1 MAQIEEAPDT
11 HCNQDE
17 QSYTGNITGYT
28 GTPDD
33 IEVTLSRPGEL
44 RTIKPAPNGCFTF
57 HDLQPGQYAIKVNA
71 KGHRTTAARIIDIPQ
86 ATGFDNKPYAL
97 EVLPADPNIF
107 TYHWE
112 EDPATVSGAEYS
124 SQAVTPRYVQFQNTT
139 VEVVDLEAADKLQRD
154 YNILLVGDG
163 WIQEYAHR
171 LFITMNS
178 IPQTLQQPYY
188 DRYLPPSTW
197 KISHEHIDDDILW
210 DVNLDESRQ
219 VTLSARAFV
228 NATPRMATI
237 EGKKGRWFSR
247 RLHHAAVRFITD
259 NGANERA
266 YEKIL
271 QERYGITTRIPDYY
285 ELTTPTGKE
294 SERNFQKFHPEE
306 ILAIINMFEEMP
318 TGMQR
323 IEGMRYL
330 LRRLNGL
337 DHPLYPQ
344 APAVAWPESAYVE
357 FMETAFKDQPEQFI
371 HRLILHEKAH
381 FLWAH
386 LFDEQLKA
394 DWIELGGWYENPT
407 AASGW
412 SATKSAEFVSAYAHS
427 KNPDEDMAE
436 SISFFIANP
445 DGLRARS
452 PEKYEFIRDRIMQG
466 DIYVATIREDLT
478 FEVYNLYPDYTYPGK
493 IKRID
498 IIVEGDPQDDKI
510 LTVELEIHATNEN
523 EYARHGYTRIESEI
537 GTFFDLWLEAVDEH
551 GNSLYYTDG
560 PGSTLLRGQKT
571 ISKHL
576 KAGYWIPKNLWY
588 ADIAGNKRFAGISD
602 FGWRMHVDNAREDYF
617 EPEYIPNSLHMS
629 VSQDPDPRIQY
640 IHLEWDVQEE
650 TGIKERYGCL
660 ARIQSA
666 QENTYSIDKYGNP
679 AATTKCQVQFT
690 IPDYMPS
697 SEYYVRYIRTSDD
710 ALNKGYTYF
719 TGSRATEPEVSVHL
733 QTNNPDT
740 SPPEIDVNRIRI
752 SAQPTNWNEPNGETE
767 VTISLDYRDDN
778 SGVRIIRGY
787 LRDPQGGTHHYFLYT
802 HYNEGDDRGLF
813 PNQNPKNWK
822 HWEKVIILPPG
833 SLPGIWGLAELVVWD
848 RARNA
853 NRYNFVEIA
862 RFVVEN

>member
-1 MAQIEEAPDT
+1 
-11 HCNQDE
+11 
-17 QSYTGNITGYT
+17 
-28 GTPDD
+28 
-33 IEVTLSRPGEL
+33 
-44 RTIKPAPNGCFTF
+44 
-57 HDLQPGQYAIKVNA
+57 
-71 KGHRTTAARIIDIPQ
+71 
-86 ATGFDNKPYAL
+86 
-97 EVLPADPNIF
+97 
-107 TYHWE
+107 
-112 EDPATVSGAEYS
+112 
-124 SQAVTPRYVQFQNTT
+124 
-139 VEVVDLEAADKLQRD
+139 
-154 YNILLVGDG
+154 
-163 WIQEYAHR
+163 
-171 LFITMNS
+171 
-178 IPQTLQQPYY
+178 
-188 DRYLPPSTW
+188 
-197 KISHEHIDDDILW
+197 
-210 DVNLDESRQ
+210 
-219 VTLSARAFV
+219 
-228 NATPRMATI
+228 MATI

-271 QERYGITTRIPDYY
+271 QERYGVTTRIPDYY

-357 FMETAFKDQPEQFI
+357 FMETAFKDQPEQYI

-394 DWIELGGWYENPT
+394 DWIDLGGWYENPT

-412 SATKSAEFVSAYAHS
+412 STTKSAEFVSAYAHS

-452 PEKYEFIRDRIMQG
+452 PAKYEFIRDRIMQG

-498 IIVEGDPQDDKI
+498 IIVEGAPQDDKI

-523 EYARHGYTRIESEI
+523 EYAKHGYTRIESEI
-537 GTFFDLWLEAVDEH
+537 GTFFDLFLRAVDEH
-551 GNSLYYTDG
+551 GNSLYYTGG

-571 ISKHL
+571 ISRHF
-576 KAGYWIPKNLWY
+576 KAGYWIPKNLQY
-588 ADIAGNKRFAGISD
+588 TDIAGNQRFAGISD
-602 FGWRMHVDNAREDYF
+602 FGWRMHIDNAREDYF

-629 VSQDPDPRIQY
+629 VSQDQDPRIQY
-640 IHLEWDVQEE
+640 IDLEWDVTED

-666 QENTYSIDKYGNP
+666 QENTYSIDQYGNP
-679 AATTKCQVQFT
+679 ATTTKCQVKFT

-710 ALNKGYTYF
+710 ALNKEYTYF
-719 TGSRATEPEVSVHL
+719 TGSQATEPEVSVHL

-767 VTISLDYRDDN
+767 VTISLDYRDDI
-778 SGVRIIRGY
+778 SGIRGIRGY
-787 LRDPQGGTHHYFLYT
+787 LRDPQGGTHHYYLYT
-802 HYNEGDDRGLF
+802 QYNEGDDRGLF
-813 PNQNPKNWK
+813 PNQNPTNWK

-833 SLPGIWGLAELVVWD
+833 SLPGIWGLAELIVWD